1 MPNLSSRKI
10 RVNYM
15 KHGSLLKPQNNKT
28 YKNKSN
34 FLLRNIILKLLPSKK
49 RQLPPS
55 YSQLQVRSNPT
66 KRRARV

>member
-15 KHGSLLKPQNNKT
+15 KHGSLPKSNKT
-28 YKNKSN
+28 YKNKNKSN
-34 FLLRNIILKLLPSKK
+34 FLLRNMILKLIPTKK
-49 RQLPPS
+49 HQLPPS